1 MMHCILHSRYP
12 CLLYWGGVTA
22 AISLKEKPVFS
33 YKVYLQKKARQIVFP
48 YFIATCGYVIFELGY
63 LDVFYMTNK
72 LLTFSEGAM
81 NGHMYYLSF
90 YLELIIIAPIV
101 VKLYKSFG
109 QNEWMQACTL
119 CCSAV
124 LAYLFQHYTYLE
136 KFALGG
142 KFLFGGGY
150 FFLFNLGIYIY
161 FHIGWFQKTAAKIII
176 ILAGTG
182 MLGYMLYKQW
192 MLAWW
197 SNPPCVKLMIYAVT
211 IFFLGYGCITLLQ
224 QLSRYTEV
232 FMEYL
237 MAPFCVIGRYSL
249 YIYLWHMLLVAWL
262 ESKGVYYRGEL
273 GIVEKLMI
281 NCFVLYFPCLIC
293 FLYKKGVKKLSQ
305 MEYWKEKPDEDGLSI

>member
-1 MMHCILHSRYP
+1 MHCILHSRYP
-12 CLLYWGGVTA
+12 CLLYW
-22 AISLKEKPVFS
+22 
-33 YKVYLQKKARQIVFP
+33 
-48 YFIATCGYVIFELGY
+48 
-63 LDVFYMTNK
+63 
-72 LLTFSEGAM
+72 
-81 NGHMYYLSF
+81 
-90 YLELIIIAPIV
+90 
-101 VKLYKSFG
+101 
-109 QNEWMQACTL
+109 
-119 CCSAV
+119 
-124 LAYLFQHYTYLE
+124 
-136 KFALGG
+136 
-142 KFLFGGGY
+142 GGY